1 MVAAVELSTDCDT
14 EATVPSADIIWPTE
28 NSLFT
33 ALLKLLVGCGTIAS
47 GALHLRWV
55 MVGGGG
61 RRSKASHTKVPI
73 ADLRSDVRNFW
84 RKNSAE
90 EQKNETLS
98 DSSEMVSSAYS
109 LHHSRHL
116 QQTPTADNYHNR
128 ELP

>member
-1 MVAAVELSTDCDT
+1 MIGNTILRIMASLPNAEGSSLPMVAAVELSTDCDT

-61 RRSKASHTKVPI
+61 RRSKASHHKSADCRFEERRQEFLAEKLLRRTK
-73 ADLRSDVRNFW
+73 
-84 RKNSAE
+84 E
-90 EQKNETLS
+90 
-98 DSSEMVSSAYS
+98 
-109 LHHSRHL
+109 
-116 QQTPTADNYHNR
+116 
-128 ELP
+128 